1 MTPQTE
7 IYPSCPLEMV
17 AFELRI
23 PHTLSL
29 ASRDAQAQVWER
41 IKERVPITQP
51 EASLQVT
58 LGAPGMVH
66 AQGPLRMLDR
76 GRTLGVVVGAESLV
90 VESTGYRCYE
100 EFCEFLRYV
109 LAAMPSGEV
118 AGFSRIGLRYINEI
132 RVPGVALPGDWDGL
146 VAPELLADTQIA
158 AAGLIAQGARGEVE
172 YAGAD
177 GLRVQMR
184 HGAATGRIVN
194 ADGLLRTRTRE
205 LGPFFFI
212 DLDSYW
218 ENPPECEL
226 PEFSPEAIIE
236 KTTQLREPIHNL
248 FETAITDHLRELFR
262 REPT

>member
-1 MTPQTE
+1 
-7 IYPSCPLEMV
+7 MV

-29 ASRDAQAQVWER
+29 ADRDAQAQVWER

-76 GRTLGVVVGAESLV
+76 GRTLGVVVGAEALV

-118 AGFSRIGLRYINEI
+118 AGFGRIGLRYVNEI
-132 RVPGVALPGDWDGL
+132 RVPGITLPADWDGL
-146 VAPELLADTQIA
+146 VASELLADTTLST
-158 AAGLIAQGARGEVE
+158 AGLAAQSSRGEVE

-184 HGAATGRIVN
+184 HGAATGRLVN
-194 ADGLLRTRTRE
+194 AQGPLRTRTQDA
-205 LGPFFFI
+205 GPFFFI

-226 PEFSPEAIIE
+226 PEFSTDAIIE
-236 KTTQLREPIHNL
+236 KTTRLREPIHHL
-248 FETAITDHLRELFR
+248 FETAITDQLRERFR
-262 REPT
+262 KEPT